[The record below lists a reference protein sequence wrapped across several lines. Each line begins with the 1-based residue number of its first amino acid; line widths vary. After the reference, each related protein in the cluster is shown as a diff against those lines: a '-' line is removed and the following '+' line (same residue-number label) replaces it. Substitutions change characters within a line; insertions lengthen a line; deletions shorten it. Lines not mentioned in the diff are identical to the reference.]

1 MLSGLRTQ
9 IEAFNLQKVSP
20 RERFKTLEVLRK
32 AAFMSGNEC
41 RRRCEGKPLPLAA
54 AEQEMLDTARR
65 LWRSYA
71 QAYRQCLEACLAD
84 DDTSLSSYTA
94 RVAHRVSSCLRME
107 QLTSYAGNVVP
118 GPGFWKSFHDLFIAA
133 EQAGCLGDTIEDRLL
148 GETRDSSVRGQ
159 YAMALML
166 YLAQPFHFSSTQLAA
181 VVRWLARWREQTRIS
196 EQEDTGSKYLPVLL
210 DLDTDSP
217 IHEGSSSARLPR
229 WLSLDNVQRKIR
241 KRRSALM
248 AGESPESLRLGVEFS
263 TEVCAALLKTLSSRL
278 KQTPPLL
285 PPDPEATPIL
295 PVGVGFSAIHRLL
308 GGKLEADIP
317 PLDDRMLKEQL
328 AVFGQTNA
336 KTEADAEAE
345 EADLEEWHLV
355 YNGHEELV
363 LLRPPAEDVSRLALH
378 DLLAFARSGACQL
391 AMISALWQGDGGVL
405 FCAATPL
412 SGGVTPRVAEIR
424 NWATG
429 KVTRYPAFQL
439 AADAERMQDQL
450 LLPAGVL
457 ARSSGVRFF
466 DVSGQ
471 LLYELRV
478 AECLERAGDVE
489 FWRIASQD

>member
-1 MLSGLRTQ
+1 MLSGLKTQ
-9 IEAFNLQKVSP
+9 IEAFNLQKVFP

-32 AAFMSGNEC
+32 QAFMTGNEC
-41 RRRCEGKPLPLAA
+41 RRKCEGRPLPLAA
-54 AEQEMLDTARR
+54 VEQEMLDMARG

-71 QAYRQCLEACLAD
+71 QAYRQCLETCLARD
-84 DDTSLSSYTA
+84 DASMSSYA
-94 RVAHRVSSCLRME
+94 AHVAHRVSSCLRME
-107 QLTSYAGNVVP
+107 QLTCYAGNVIP
-118 GPGFWKSFHDLFIAA
+118 GPGFWKSFHDLFLAA

-166 YLAQPFHFSSTQLAA
+166 YLAQPFHLSSTQLTA
-181 VVRWLARWREQTRIS
+181 VVRWLARWREQARVS

-210 DLDTDSP
+210 DLDADWP
-217 IHEGSSSARLPR
+217 IHEGSGNARLPR

-241 KRRSALM
+241 KRRSALI
-248 AGESPESLRLGVEFS
+248 AGESPESLRLGNEFS
-263 TEVCAALLKTLSSRL
+263 TEVCAALLKTLSNRL

-285 PPDPEATPIL
+285 SPDTESMPTL
-295 PVGVGFSAIHRLL
+295 SVGVGFSDIHRLF
-308 GGKLEADIP
+308 GGRLEEKI
-317 PLDDRMLKEQL
+317 PLDDHMFKEQL
-328 AVFGQTNA
+328 AVFGHA
-336 KTEADAEAE
+336 RSEAPTEAEVNM
-345 EADLEEWHLV
+345 EEWHLA
-355 YNGHEELV
+355 YSGHEELV
-363 LLRPPAEDVSRLALH
+363 LMRPPPADEASSRLALY
-378 DLLAFARSGACQL
+378 DLLAFSRSGACKL
-391 AMISALWQGDGGVL
+391 AMICGLWQGNNGVL
-405 FCAATPL
+405 FCAVKSL

-439 AADAERMQDQL
+439 AADADRMQDQL

-466 DVSGQ
+466 DAGGQ

-478 AECLERAGDVE
+478 AECLERTGDLE